1 MKKKFKYGSVAAVS
15 TAVCIVAA
23 VLINILFT
31 GLDSAFDLSADFSGS
46 RITGIDSVSA
56 DIVGRLPYGVEI
68 IVNGNED
75 DFSGATYDTQQT
87 TDPETG
93 ETKTQIVYSGKRYT
107 AELLDS
113 FRQASD
119 KISVSYIDT
128 RYNPGYFKE
137 RNIILDDGVYI
148 TVYCPQTQ
156 KYSFI
161 YDDVFSGIQ
170 YIPFER
176 QLDAAM
182 RNTTMSDVKKIGI
195 VKGHG
200 EEQFPYFEELLR
212 LNGYEVELNAD
223 LLSEDLAAEL
233 DILVIINPKTTYSSS
248 DISALRDY
256 LYHDGAYD
264 RSLAVFMDN
273 SAPENPLLEKFL
285 SEEWGLTYTTETV
298 FDPANSST
306 VADAYEPFLKIN
318 YGTSVAAKGIAGT
331 LADDGTYLK
340 TALGKT
346 RAINI
351 AFENKNTVSTTP
363 LLSTFG
369 KNSFGRDYSQGSL
382 EVGSDNFASIEKQ
395 DGDSSGPHIIGAMG
409 YVRRS
414 QTLDAEEKVTMSSVV
429 CFGTTSLLDTYY
441 LSNAAGYTPASGQYT
456 LGIFSYLSH
465 DDSVVRILSSSLA
478 TGVLEFDSD
487 RTTYTVAVVCIALVP
502 AICAAVCIVTWRKRK
517 YL

>member
-1 MKKKFKYGSVAAVS
+1 
-15 TAVCIVAA
+15 
-23 VLINILFT
+23 
-31 GLDSAFDLSADFSGS
+31 
-46 RITGIDSVSA
+46 
-56 DIVGRLPYGVEI
+56 
-68 IVNGNED
+68 
-75 DFSGATYDTQQT
+75 
-87 TDPETG
+87 
-93 ETKTQIVYSGKRYT
+93 
-107 AELLDS
+107 
-113 FRQASD
+113 
-119 KISVSYIDT
+119 
-128 RYNPGYFKE
+128 
-137 RNIILDDGVYI
+137 
-148 TVYCPQTQ
+148 
-156 KYSFI
+156 
-161 YDDVFSGIQ
+161 
-170 YIPFER
+170 
-176 QLDAAM
+176 M

-223 LLSEDLAAEL
+223 LLSEDLAEEL